1 MDRLPAHQREVVLF
15 ALSTGLRQGNILNL
29 TWDQIHL
36 DRRMAMIEHGDTKN
50 GAALGIPLND
60 VALGVLE
67 RQQGKHDTHV
77 FTYRGK
83 PLRSANNRAWRA
95 ALKACGIESFR
106 WHDLRHTWASWL
118 RQNDVPTWVLQEL
131 GGWKSESMV
140 RRYAHMSV
148 KHLAPYGDQLII
160 PVTKGDVPNVPEKL
174 ESVGHKIGHS
184 QARPK
189 LYLVR

>member
-1 MDRLPAHQREVVLF
+1 MADGLIAAAVLRVSARRNLLLPLLEQRHGLERDRVCPHHGKVRVRYLTQIQAKTLMDRLPAHQREVVLF

-118 RQNDVPTWVLQEL
+118 RQNDVPT
-131 GGWKSESMV
+131 
-140 RRYAHMSV
+140 
-148 KHLAPYGDQLII
+148 
-160 PVTKGDVPNVPEKL
+160 
-174 ESVGHKIGHS
+174 
-184 QARPK
+184 
-189 LYLVR
+189 